1 MTTFVA
7 HDDDMPGLPEMH
19 RNETDLLLAYI
30 AQQRDGIVY
39 AAHGLTDEEATSRP
53 TVSGLS
59 ITTLIQHGAHVAQQW
74 IALAADGVWES
85 DVEAYQSAF
94 TASDR
99 SLADVVAHYR
109 AVAAATDMA
118 MRDLDD
124 LDRVVPVPKGVPWFP
139 DDVDGW
145 TVRWIL
151 LHVME
156 ETARHAGHAD
166 FLREAIDGA
175 TMHELMAT
183 VEDWRES
190 PWIKK
195 WERVTP

>member
-7 HDDDMPGLPEMH
+7 HDDHMPGLPEMH

-30 AQQRDGIVY
+30 AQQRDGIIY

-59 ITTLIQHGAHVAQQW
+59 ITTLIQHVAHVEQRW

-94 TASDR
+94 ASNDR

-109 AVAAATDMA
+109 AVAAATQMA
-118 MRDLDD
+118 MRDLHD

-139 DDVDGW
+139 DDVEGW

-175 TMHELMAT
+175 TMHQLMAT
-183 VEDWRES
+183 VEDWPES
-190 PWIKK
+190 PWITK